1 MSNSKTYGDF
11 RVESLHD
18 EKGEKLW
25 SNSLFFNLYNFW
37 RLHRDGILLRT
48 YKTKNLLLKRI
59 IPKKVKGNKELP
71 TYRVLLHKFTVGDEQ
86 FNPTDYLN
94 ADHEQYFHILREWKT
109 I

>member
-25 SNSLFFNLYNFW
+25 SNSLFFTLYNFW

-48 YKTKNLLLKRI
+48 YKTKNLLLKKI
-59 IPKKVKGNKELP
+59 IPKKVKVIKNFRLIEFC
-71 TYRVLLHKFTVGDEQ
+71 FTS
-86 FNPTDYLN
+86 L
-94 ADHEQYFHILREWKT
+94 
-109 I
+109 